1 MHTYSKRLPQGGGL
15 AAVLLK
21 RAPALELDWDTRSK
35 SRFGATDSAGREVA
49 VVLPRG
55 TALRGGDVLVGEDG
69 SLLRV
74 IAAPQPVLQVRH
86 CADHGSPFD
95 LLRAAYH
102 LGNRHVPLEL
112 QPDLLQFEPDPVL
125 ADMLRRQHLIV
136 TEANAAFEPEGGAYG
151 EGAGHGHHHHGHHD
165 HAHDHGHAHDH
176 AAAPAPARKP
186 LAIPVKAHDAGH
198 VHGPGC
204 GHDHSHDHAH
214 GHHDHGHDHK
224 H

>member
-1 MHTYSKRLPQGGGL
+1 MHTFSKRLPQGGGL

-21 RAPALELDWDTRSK
+21 RSPALELDWDTRSK
-35 SRFGATDSAGREVA
+35 SRFGATDSSGREVA

-74 IAAPQPVLQVRH
+74 IAAPQPVLQVRF
-86 CADHGSPFD
+86 CAEHGSAFD

-112 QPDLLQFEPDPVL
+112 QAELLQFEPDPVL

-136 TEANAAFEPEGGAYG
+136 TEAQAAFEPEAGAYG
-151 EGAGHGHHHHGHHD
+151 EGAGHGHHHHGHDD
-165 HAHDHGHAHDH
+165 HAHGHAHDH
-176 AAAPAPARKP
+176 ATASAPARKP
-186 LAIPVKAHDAGH
+186 LPIPVH
-198 VHGPGC
+198 VHGPDC
-204 GHDHSHDHAH
+204 KHDHD
-214 GHHDHGHDHK
+214 HDHGHGHG